1 MMYCMLL
8 QMYDHCELLASKAP
22 WLPYRTTC
30 HADGHSCNCIK
41 PPEGNHP
48 KHQKYQMP
56 AKSASLHRAH
66 SIFFSSSLR
75 CSSAL
80 PLLSSIFSWL
90 PTRFGDWRDSPVPG
104 LQFFHFFPP
113 PHYSSWS
120 RFGIFN
126 LSPFSPPPE
135 ASPTPNPTPSS
146 LLTRRNLH
154 HRHSFLRS
162 IRLYLIASASQI

>member
-1 MMYCMLL
+1 MTTANTYIKST
-8 QMYDHCELLASKAP
+8 HG
-22 WLPYRTTC
+22 YRTGPPAADC
-30 HADGHSCNCIK
+30 HYCNCIK
-41 PPEGNHP
+41 PPERNHP
-48 KHQKYQMP
+48 KPQKYQTP

-90 PTRFGDWRDSPVPG
+90 LTRFGDWRDSPVPG
-104 LQFFHFFPP
+104 LQFFHFFSP

-120 RFGIFN
+120 RFGVFN

-135 ASPTPNPTPSS
+135 ASPTPNSTSSS
-146 LLTRRNLH
+146 LLTRRNLQYITAT
-154 HRHSFLRS
+154 RFFGRFVST
-162 IRLYLIASASQI
+162 